1 MREYL
6 DAERLHVVRGKGC
19 WLEDGEGRRYLDGN
33 ASVWTNVHGHGD
45 EELDDALRAQ
55 LGRRAHATLL
65 GLNHDAAS
73 ALSAALAGLTSGRLS
88 RVFFSDCGAMA
99 VEVAVKQSLQYWQL
113 TGRGERRR
121 IVAMEHGYHGD
132 SFGTMALGGA
142 QGFHD
147 RFAPWLYRVERMPAP
162 VHEECAGEVRE
173 SDAARSL
180 DWLDRYLA
188 EHGRHTACLVLEPSV
203 QGAAGMRQQ
212 PPGFVA
218 AVAQRCRAEG
228 VHLIL
233 DEIFVAFGRLG
244 ELLVSEAEG
253 VKADFV
259 CLAKGLTAGYLPLGA
274 TLTSEAVFEAFLGA
288 TSERRTFFH
297 GQTFTGNPL
306 ASAVALKNIEKL
318 RRPGVLEGMRRRAQ
332 TLGEELREAFGGH
345 PNVAAYRQRGFAA
358 CLDLRPAGAGRS
370 WDADLRAGHRV
381 CLEARRRGLI
391 LRALGDSI
399 PIVPP
404 PSISDDELRFL
415 ITTLRASLDAVAPG
429 LPDFTHF
436 Q

>member
-6 DAERLHVVRGKGC
+6 DGDRLHVVRGEGC

-33 ASVWTNVHGHGD
+33 ASVWTNVHGHAD
-45 EELDDALRAQ
+45 RELDEALRDQ
-55 LGRRAHATLL
+55 LGRLAHATML
-65 GLNHDAAS
+65 GLNHEVAAR
-73 ALSAALAGLTSGRLS
+73 LAAELAGLTAGRLS

-99 VEVAVKQSLQYWQL
+99 VEVAVKLSLQSWQL
-113 TGRGERRR
+113 SGHGERRR
-121 IVAMEHGYHGD
+121 IVAMAHGYHGD

-142 QGFHD
+142 QGFHA
-147 RFAPWLYRVERMPAP
+147 RFEPWFYPVERMPAP
-162 VHEECAGEVRE
+162 VHVECAGLVGA
-173 SDAARSL
+173 SDMTASL
-180 DWLDRYLA
+180 AWLDEYLA
-188 EHGRHTACLVLEPSV
+188 AHGAETACLVLEPSV

-218 AVAQRCRAEG
+218 AVAERCRGAG

-274 TLTSEAVFEAFLGA
+274 TLTSERIFECFLGA
-288 TSERRTFFH
+288 QSEGRTFFH

-306 ASAVALKNIEKL
+306 AAAVALKNIEKL
-318 RRPGVLEGMRRRAQ
+318 KRPGVLSGMRDRAWC
-332 TLGEELREAFGGH
+332 LGAGLRGAFGDH
-345 PNVAAYRQRGFAA
+345 PNVRGLRQRGFAA
-358 CLDLRPAGAGRS
+358 CLDLGPADRERR
-370 WDADLRAGHRV
+370 WPVDLRAAHRI

-399 PIVPP
+399 PVVPP
-404 PSISDDELRFL
+404 PAISAAELDVLVF
-415 ITTLRASLDAVAPG
+415 TLRDAIDAVAPTFSSE
-429 LPDFTHF
+429 LIPS
-436 Q
+436 